1 MSEAHSEKRKLGRSW
16 NLVQIRKQEEFQKKK
31 YGKFTKVAYQMEVF
45 PIGDD
50 FLSYRS
56 TYYDSVS
63 SKYKKRFKK

>member
-1 MSEAHSEKRKLGRSW
+1 MSETHSEKRKLGKVVESCANKKTRRVS
-16 NLVQIRKQEEFQKKK
+16 KK